1 MDEDHA
7 MKQFKR
13 RVRAGFT
20 LVEVI
25 IALSILAGS
34 LLGSAVFVRNFS
46 KATTDTTVRTL
57 ANDLVNARVEQVKQ
71 WRVYSTLVST
81 FNATTE
87 TWPTTNQYTGFT
99 RRTVLLRTNTATADH
114 ITVTVTV
121 TGRGLSAS
129 ATTSTIIA
137 AF

>member
-1 MDEDHA
+1 MTRHS
-7 MKQFKR
+7 R
-13 RVRAGFT
+13 SRRAGFT
-20 LVEVI
+20 LIEI
-25 IALSILAGS
+25 ILALSIMAGS
-34 LLGSAVFVRNFS
+34 LLGMAVFVRNFT

-57 ANDLVNARVEQVKQ
+57 ANDLVNARIEQVKG

-87 TWPTTNQYTGFT
+87 TWPNTNTYTGFT
-99 RRTVLLRTNTATADH
+99 RNTYAVRTNTANAADY

-121 TGRGLSAS
+121 TGRGLS
-129 ATTSTIIA
+129 TTAKTTTIIA